1 MKWIGAG
8 LVILSGYLLS
18 QYLVNPV
25 REQIIIL
32 EEGELL
38 FRILE
43 SEIRNRKIPLP
54 ELFLQLSRKTDSIWG
69 DFFLAFSQKL
79 QNNTDVEFAESFE
92 QLLISYTSRFL
103 TEEERQIF
111 LNVGRNLL
119 SDDLLYQRKTMEQL
133 SVQLINCLEEK
144 KKNFLNQK
152 EVSRAICLSMSALI
166 VIFLI

>member
-43 SEIRNRKIPLP
+43 SMIRNRKIPLP

-133 SVQLINCLEEK
+133 SVQLTNCLEEK